1 MHDGLNA
8 LRRTEQKMRL
18 GFASD
23 CLKLV
28 ILLSA
33 IAPAAAQPNDGRPEP
48 PVVSAQDMA
57 EYQQKLE
64 EYTRAHQAF
73 EAQASAYWTSV
84 AEKRRA
90 RFGKRRNNQEIA
102 LDDYVLA
109 QPPLYSG
116 PPKPR
121 DPSGIEPPPPKPYV
135 PVVADFLRAAAEQ
148 FDFVPQRPQSEIE
161 FKQAYARVA
170 SAAGLTGEQVVRIY
184 AFEVGGNGT
193 YDVQAGLETPRQ
205 NAQAITTAL
214 GYNQLLA
221 TNSVELLAEQGDRFV
236 RLLNAKAAA
245 SSGEAKAMLER
256 KIDTLRRMIGFSR
269 SVPDR
274 WSEHEKLAATPQG
287 LGIHALNLDVDV
299 GPLLQTQKLFDS
311 VVFAR
316 RKGYATTLTAAE
328 LEAMNLTGDG
338 NGFDIVMMPP
348 ALRDQV
354 VTANFFQRGGYQRN
368 PIAIRNNTVV
378 KLLAAIDA
386 RMDREVKLPGARDL
400 AAAF

>member
-1 MHDGLNA
+1 
-8 LRRTEQKMRL
+8 MRL

-121 DPSGIEPPPPKPYV
+121 DPSGIEPPPPPKPYV
-135 PVVADFLRAAAEQ
+135 PAVADFLRAAAEQ